1 MKEGADGLI
10 DKKFNGEEIVIDM
23 LSPFPKRI
31 ILVGDK
37 KGKREYKLVKT
48 KTNKLL
54 LNQ

>member
-1 MKEGADGLI
+1 MRNEKKLIGNVFRGKEIFI
-10 DKKFNGEEIVIDM
+10 DV

-31 ILVGDK
+31 ILVSK
-37 KGKREYKLVKT
+37 AGKREYKLVKT